1 MQRGKKLETK
11 RQECSQEFCYWEPI
25 HIPPLIV
32 KKSRNKCLLQ
42 RPEKS
47 FYLLAHCHLIIITDT
62 QVNNQVKYCSVG
74 SQVCWSAIG
83 SRDPSHRTI
92 QGALQITWLSLT
104 TNKKNKRRL
113 LAWLQR
119 VYSEYKNKWNT
130 KKYLIITKTEEW
142 ERTSTN
148 SQKSDR
154 HYLWV
159 I

>member
-1 MQRGKKLETK
+1 METK
-11 RQECSQEFCYWEPI
+11 RQERSQEFCYWKPI
-25 HIPPLIV
+25 HTPHLTV
-32 KKSRNKCLLQ
+32 KKSRNKCLLR

-47 FYLLAHCHLIIITDT
+47 FYLLPPCHLIIITDT
-62 QVNNQVKYCSVG
+62 QVNDQVKHCSVG
-74 SQVCWSAIG
+74 SQVCWSSAG
-83 SRDPSHRTI
+83 WTDASHRTI
-92 QGALQITWLSLT
+92 WGAMKTTWLSLT

-119 VYSEYKNKWNT
+119 VYLEEKNKWNT
-130 KKYLIITKTEEW
+130 KTYLIIIKTEEGREEW